1 MTTATTVLDHRR
13 TADRTTP
20 RHTTATTLRQWW
32 VLTARLVVPA
42 LWSGEV
48 LGSVFAPAAFTA
60 GFYVPLNRVM
70 SFAGTG
76 FSSYAQFVM
85 PLVILQGAQFTAIS
99 AAFRSATDAVSGLDR
114 RFGAMPIA
122 PLVPLGSRMS
132 GNIVRLLIAEAA
144 AVACGYLIGF
154 RFRLDAAHTVGFLLL
169 SLALG
174 TMLTL
179 GADAIGTAARSPEA
193 TTQALVLPP
202 LIFGM
207 LSTGLA
213 PAYQFPHW
221 IRPFVQNQPVSQFAV
236 ALRALAGD
244 TGGNAGTISW
254 SLLAPTLGWLVAGLA
269 LGAYFAVR
277 LNSRR
282 A

>member
-1 MTTATTVLDHRR
+1 MTTATTVLDDHPAIDR
-13 TADRTTP
+13 TAP
-20 RHTTATTLRQWW
+20 RQTAAMTVRQWW
-32 VLTARLVVPA
+32 VLTTRLIVPA
-42 LWSGEV
+42 LRSGEV
-48 LGSVFAPAAFTA
+48 LSSLFAPAAFTA

-144 AVACGYLIGF
+144 AVGCGYLIGF
-154 RFRLDAAHTVGFLLL
+154 RFRLDIAHTLGFLLL
-169 SLALG
+169 SLAIG
-174 TMLTL
+174 IMLTL
-179 GADAIGTAARSPEA
+179 GADAIGTAAGSPEA

-213 PAYQFPHW
+213 PVYQFPHW
-221 IRPFVQNQPVSQFAV
+221 IRPFVRDQPVSQFAV

-244 TGGNAGTISW
+244 TGGNAGVVSW
-254 SLLAPTLGWLVAGLA
+254 SLLAPSLGWLLAGLA
-269 LGAYFAVR
+269 LGAYFAAR
-277 LNSRR
+277 LNIRR
-282 A
+282 S